1 MYNVPNSVSNIKG
14 LLTHARLEAMTISA
28 PRGRPARSS
37 PRRRNVDTS
46 RLQELLVQASDIVL
60 AEGFTSITM
69 DQLAQRLGCSKATLY
84 SVAGTKDQLVQ
95 TITRRFFSTAAE
107 EIEQAVAV
115 ESEPAQ
121 RIRTYL
127 AGVGNAMRRHSP
139 AFYDDMVSYEP
150 TARIYRRNSET
161 AARRVHEMIDDGV
174 RAGAFRNVN
183 GPFAAQVVAV
193 TIDAVQSG
201 DLLRTTGLSAGDAF
215 AELGDLLLDGLN
227 RPDS

>member
-1 MYNVPNSVSNIKG
+1 
-14 LLTHARLEAMTISA
+14 
-28 PRGRPARSS
+28 
-37 PRRRNVDTS
+37 
-46 RLQELLVQASDIVL
+46 VL
-60 AEGFTSITM
+60 ADGFTSITM

-107 EIEQAVAV
+107 EIEQAVAAQAD
-115 ESEPAQ
+115 PAQ

-127 AGVGNAMRRHSP
+127 AGVGNAMRRHSA

-161 AARRVHEMIDDGV
+161 AARRVHEMIDAGV
-174 RAGAFRNVN
+174 QAGAFRNVN
-183 GPFAAQVVAV
+183 GPFAAQVVAI

-201 DLLRTTGLSAGDAF
+201 ELLRTTGLSAGDAF

-227 RPDS
+227 RADN